1 MIVPS
6 WSAPLLAA
14 LPLLGGANAAAA
26 KRADCNSA
34 LTFSGATYSLG
45 VDSAAQTP
53 YAVINAP
60 GSSATTVPL
69 PVPTSSKATIVD
81 HAETGT
87 AAAPSSTA
95 AANGVNN
102 AAAGGSAAPATTTG
116 SGANAGSGS
125 APASSGVVN
134 AAASGSAA
142 ATPSVCAGNTATTR
156 DQWCD
161 YDINT
166 DYYNEVPDTG
176 VVREYWLEL
185 LDMTLAP
192 DGIPRVVQTVNGTI
206 PGPMIEA
213 NWGDTVVVHVTNNLN
228 NSLNGTSIHWHGLRQ
243 SFNNQNDGV
252 SSITQCP
259 TPPGQS
265 YTYTWRAEQ
274 YGSTWYHSHFALQT
288 WEGIYGPLVVHGPA
302 TANYD
307 EDLGFMMLSDWGH
320 RTVDEQ
326 HDYANTQGAPVLD
339 TGLINGMNTWTSN
352 TTNQTVGKR
361 FETNVV
367 AGKTYRLRLVNTA
380 INTMF
385 KFMIDNHNVT
395 VIAND
400 LVPIKPF
407 EADIVPIHI
416 GQRYDIIFTAN
427 QDSTASDFWMRAIPQ
442 VACSPVKNAKDI
454 KAILHY
460 GNSTKTPTTT
470 GYNYTDECTD
480 FPMTDLV
487 PYVPMNAQ
495 SGVTLRD
502 AATIAK
508 NSDGYYKWS
517 LNSTTMVVEWDNPTL
532 MSVYNNETNFTQSNA
547 VIELP
552 QANQW
557 VILVVDSTLPL
568 PHPMHL
574 HGHDFM
580 VLAQGVG
587 TYNSSIPLEMTNP
600 PRRDVA
606 IMPASGYLVFA
617 FETDNPGAWLMHCH
631 IGWVSSNTAQ
641 TFSRTTQ
648 LTNRQHAIQG
658 FALQILERYDEIRP
672 LIDED
677 QLKGNCQ
684 NWDSFDQVHDLVQTN
699 DSGI

>member
-6 WSAPLLAA
+6 WSAPLIAA
-14 LPLLGGANAAAA
+14 LPLLGGASAAAA

-45 VDSAAQTP
+45 VDSAASTP
-53 YAVINAP
+53 YAVISAP
-60 GSSATTVPL
+60 GSSPTTVPL
-69 PVPTSSKATIVD
+69 PVPTSSKVTIVNN
-81 HAETGT
+81 AETGT
-87 AAAPSSTA
+87 AAAPASTA
-95 AANGVNN
+95 AGGNT
-102 AAAGGSAAPATTTG
+102 AAAGGNAAPATTAG
-116 SGANAGSGS
+116 SGAGS

-134 AAASGSAA
+134 AAASGTGAA
-142 ATPSVCAGNTATTR
+142 PSSTPSVCAGNTADTR
-156 DQWCD
+156 NQWCD
-161 YDINT
+161 YDVDT
-166 DYYNEVPDTG
+166 DYYNEIPDTG

-185 LDMTLAP
+185 IDKTLAP

-228 NSLNGTSIHWHGLRQ
+228 SSLNGTSMHWHGLRQ

-259 TPPGQS
+259 TPPGSS

-288 WEGIYGPLVVHGPA
+288 WEGIYGPLVIHGPA

-361 FETNVV
+361 YETSIV

-385 KFMIDNHNVT
+385 KFMIDNHNLT

-407 EADIVPIHI
+407 STNMVPIHI
-416 GQRYDIIFTAN
+416 GQRYDVIFTAN
-427 QDSTASDFWMRAIPQ
+427 QDSVASDFWMRAVAQ
-442 VACSPVKNAKDI
+442 VACSPIKNSKDI

-460 GNSTKTPTTT
+460 GNSTKTPTTSAFT
-470 GYNYTDECTD
+470 YTDECTD

-487 PYVPMNAQ
+487 PYLPMNAE
-495 SGVTLRD
+495 SGTTLRE
-502 AATIAK
+502 AATIGK
-508 NSDGYYKWS
+508 NSAGYYKWS
-517 LNSTTMVVEWDNPTL
+517 LNSTSMVVEWADPTL
-532 MSVYNNETNFTQSNA
+532 SSVWNNETNFTASNA
-547 VIELP
+547 VIELA

-557 VILVVDSTLPL
+557 AILVVDSTLPL
-568 PHPMHL
+568 AHPMHL

-587 TYNSSIPLEMTNP
+587 TYNDSIPLEMTNP

-606 IMPASGYLVFA
+606 TMPASGYLVFA

-631 IGWVSSNTAQ
+631 IGW
-641 TFSRTTQ
+641 
-648 LTNRQHAIQG
+648 HAIQG

-677 QLKGNCQ
+677 QLEGNCQ
-684 NWDSFDQVHDLVQTN
+684 NWENFDTAQGLVQTN